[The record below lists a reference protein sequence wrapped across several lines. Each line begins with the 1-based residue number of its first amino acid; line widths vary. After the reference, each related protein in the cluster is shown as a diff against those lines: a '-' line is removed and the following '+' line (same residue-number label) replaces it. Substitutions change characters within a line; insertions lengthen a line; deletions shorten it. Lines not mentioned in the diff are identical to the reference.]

1 MKRNVIEVGQKFG
14 NWTVIGLLPHQ
25 KANVR
30 VRCECGTEQD
40 NYSSSLA
47 GGKSTRCRRCRGREN
62 TGNAKRRITG
72 THLAAKDKYHN
83 YKVKAKKR
91 GYSWNL
97 TFDEFIEIT
106 GKDCVYCGRKPSNV
120 NKLPEKEWAEDFVY
134 SGIDR
139 FDNHIGYEPDNV
151 LPCCFVCNYMKRDLS
166 HLEFITQ
173 VARIVEK
180 FKESGSMFIGE
191 PMLVGG
197 RIFQP
202 IVLSVSELKPS

>member
-47 GGKSTRCRRCRGREN
+47 SGKSTRCRSCRGREN

-72 THLAAKDKYHN
+72 THLAAKDKYHD

-91 GYSWNL
+91 GYFWNL
-97 TFDEFIEIT
+97 TFDEFLEIT
-106 GKDCVYCGRKPSNV
+106 AKNCIYCNQPPSNV
-120 NKLPEKEWAEDFVY
+120 NKLPNKDWADDFVY
-134 SGIDR
+134 TGIDR
-139 FDNHIGYEPDNV
+139 FDNTRGYESDNV
-151 LPCCFVCNYMKRDLS
+151 LPCCATCNYMKRDLT
-166 HLEFITQ
+166 HLEFISQ
-173 VARIVEK
+173 IAKILKKFNEGGSVFVA
-180 FKESGSMFIGE
+180 E
-191 PMLVGG
+191 PMLANAEIV
-197 RIFQP
+197 QP
-202 IVLSVSELKPS
+202 FVIGVTKLA